1 MKTNE
6 SEFYADVINRYK
18 LLQDHHVTFEPI
30 INRYSPR
37 ILEIFFEKPK
47 HGKEIGDNQIRFR
60 KETQNDI
67 LSGS

>member
-1 MKTNE
+1 M
-6 SEFYADVINRYK
+6 
-18 LLQDHHVTFEPI
+18 TFEPI